1 MQPSVTTNFFTA
13 TQNFREAM
21 ESDLPLND
29 LDRICVENYIFLI
42 QITYLEWKRRISNRP
57 FISLQRKVTRPVS
70 PPSCS

>member
-1 MQPSVTTNFFTA
+1 MQPSVMTNFFTA

-42 QITYLEWKRRISNRP
+42 QITYLEWKRRNLEP
-57 FISLQRKVTRPVS
+57 PVYKS
-70 PPSCS
+70 AA